1 MQGLRSVLICSVLL
15 LLSGCGLLQHEEDV
29 DVVKVAQGLLA
40 AQKDQYGDPLPI
52 NLPIRIN
59 YTVTRKPQI
68 EREMQIDF
76 DFIAE
81 KAIPVVRIG
90 MTTSDGLTLSSSD
103 VLERYLDVKPR
114 QSFSKT
120 VIVEPTEENEFYLN
134 VYVVTEIGEEK
145 LAKLIKIP
153 IAVGDY
159 SMKRTKGP
167 EQ

>member
-76 DFIAE
+76 EFIAE

>member
-90 MTTSDGLTLSSSD
+90 MTTSDGLTLISSD
-103 VLERYLDVKPR
+103 VLERYLNLKPR